1 MCKILCLTWMFLLK
15 AMNTYL
21 MNQDCLVI
29 PLNEIVLLYIFLK
42 KSVAFLQKI
51 NWAHL
56 LRKTLSR
63 IVYHLY
69 NKLVLLFSDPPPYF
83 ATMHDKRILSKLLSL
98 IRFDQNSMNSICQI
112 WVRLVAF
119 INEMPLR
126 HALFS
131 HYVVWRHNISFYM

>member
-1 MCKILCLTWMFLLK
+1 MLYKSWIHFNESRLLSNSIEFNELVFVMYFLEK
-15 AMNTYL
+15 VS
-21 MNQDCLVI
+21 C
-29 PLNEIVLLYIFLK
+29 IFTK
-42 KSVAFLQKI
+42 K

-56 LRKTLSR
+56 LRETLSH

-69 NKLVLLFSDPPPYF
+69 CKLVLLFSDPPPYF

-126 HALFS
+126 HVLFS